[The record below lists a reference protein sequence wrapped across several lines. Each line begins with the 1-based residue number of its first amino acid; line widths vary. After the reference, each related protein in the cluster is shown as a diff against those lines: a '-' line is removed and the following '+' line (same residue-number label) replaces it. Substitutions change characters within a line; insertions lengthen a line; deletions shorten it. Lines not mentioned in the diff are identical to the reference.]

1 MKALK
6 RNNLEVYTHTE
17 YDWRINVKTFH
28 TNKNQENVTSIFTL
42 KEILSWRKVNFS
54 FFRQNDMIPDRRSE
68 KQKAMNDDRRG
79 QI

>member
-17 YDWRINVKTFH
+17 YDWRINAKTFH

-42 KEILSWRKVNFS
+42 KEILSWQKVNLS
-54 FFRQNDMIPDRRSE
+54 FFRQNDMISDRRSE
-68 KQKAMNDDRRG
+68 KQKAMNDDRKG

>member
-6 RNNLEVYTHTE
+6 RNNLEVYTHIE
-17 YDWRINVKTFH
+17 YDWRINAKTFH

-42 KEILSWRKVNFS
+42 KEILSWQKVNLS
-54 FFRQNDMIPDRRSE
+54 FFRQNDMISDRSFE
-68 KQKAMNDDRRG
+68 KQKAMNDDRKG